1 MTLRLAAGSFVERL
15 NNYMELK
22 YGQGSI
28 RFSLKNKNILKVLNS
43 EEQEI
48 LLYPEDKLKNLLKN
62 PIGCSSLRD
71 LIIQKE
77 AQKILIIVNDITRP
91 TPYKIILPPL
101 LDELKQIGIRRKN
114 IIFII
119 ATGIHR
125 DNSEKEI
132 KNIFGENIS
141 STYKFINHNGNDP
154 YLKDLGKL
162 KSGNELWVDPIV
174 SNVDFIITTGVIVP
188 HYFAGFS
195 GGRKSILP
203 GICGRRTIEDN
214 HSKMVYPDSRA
225 GNLKGNPVHEEMQEA
240 AEKVGVDFNIN
251 VITDEN
257 HKIVEMVAG
266 ELLTS
271 WQYGVEVCKQI
282 YICPIKKKAE
292 VVIASAGGYPKDINV
307 YQAQKAL
314 NNAYQA
320 IKLGGTII
328 LAAECLEGYG
338 EATFE
343 KWIEEANTP
352 DDIIKRLKNKFVLG
366 GHKAY
371 AIAKLTKEVEV
382 ILISSLP
389 QDKIRKLFFI
399 PMENI
404 SQALNYVKDKYGE
417 DFQAYILP
425 SGNTVLP
432 FFSIPE

>member
-1 MTLRLAAGSFVERL
+1 MK
-15 NNYMELK
+15 LK
-22 YGQGSI
+22 YGKKEI
-28 RFSLKNKNILKVLNS
+28 RLPMQDKNIIKILNLEKQEVLLN
-43 EEQEI
+43 
-48 LLYPEDKLKNLLKN
+48 PEKKLRELLKN
-62 PIGCSSLRD
+62 PIGSPSLRE
-71 LIIQKE
+71 LIFQKK
-77 AQKILIIVNDITRP
+77 AKKILIIVNDITRP
-91 TPYKIILPPL
+91 TPYEIILPSL
-101 LDELKQIGIRRKN
+101 LDELHQIGIKKEN

-125 DNSEKEI
+125 SNSQEEI
-132 KNIFGENIS
+132 KEMFGENIFS
-141 STYKFINHNGNDP
+141 AYKFINHDCDNP

-162 KSGNELWVDPIV
+162 KSGNKLWVNPII
-174 SNVDFIITTGVIVP
+174 SETDFIITTGVIVT

-203 GICGRRTIEDN
+203 GICGRKTIEAN
-214 HSKMVYPDSRA
+214 HAQMVHHDSRA
-225 GNLKGNPVHEEMQEA
+225 GNLKSNPVHQEMQEA

-251 VITDEN
+251 VVTDEN
-257 HKIVEMVAG
+257 HKIVEIVAG

-271 WQYGVEVCKQI
+271 WRQGVEVCKKI
-282 YICPIKKKAE
+282 YLCPIEKKAE
-292 VVIASAGGYPKDINV
+292 VVITSAGGYPKDINV

-320 IKLGGTII
+320 IKPGGTII
-328 LAAECLEGYG
+328 LTAECLEGYG
-338 EATFE
+338 EAIFE

-371 AIAKLTKEVEV
+371 AIARTVKEVEV
-382 ILISSLP
+382 LLISSLP
-389 QDKIRKLFFI
+389 QDKVRKLFFI
-399 PMENI
+399 PMKNI

-432 FFSIPE
+432 QLN

>member
-1 MTLRLAAGSFVERL
+1 MK
-15 NNYMELK
+15 LK
-22 YGQGSI
+22 YGKEDIQLPI
-28 RFSLKNKNILKVLNS
+28 QDKNIMKILNLKIQKTLLN
-43 EEQEI
+43 
-48 LLYPEDKLKNLLKN
+48 PENRLKDLLKN

-77 AQKILIIVNDITRP
+77 AQNILIIVNDITRP

-101 LDELKQIGIRRKN
+101 LDELKQIGIKRKN

-125 DNSEKEI
+125 NNLQEEI
-132 KNIFGENIS
+132 ENIFGEDIS
-141 STYKFINHNGNDP
+141 STYKFINHNGDDP

-162 KSGNELWVDPIV
+162 KSGNELWVDPII
-174 SNVDFIITTGVIVP
+174 SEIDFVITTGVIVP

-203 GICGRRTIEDN
+203 GICGRKTIEAN
-214 HSKMVYPDSRA
+214 HAQMVHHDAQA

-251 VITDEN
+251 VVTNEHHQIIE
-257 HKIVEMVAG
+257 IVAG
-266 ELLTS
+266 ELYKS
-271 WQYGVEVCKQI
+271 WLKGVEVCKKT
-282 YICPIKKKAE
+282 YICPIKQKAE
-292 VVIASAGGYPKDINV
+292 VIIASPGGYPKDINV
-307 YQAQKAL
+307 YQAQKSL
-314 NNAYQA
+314 ENAYQA
-320 IKLGGTII
+320 VKTGGTII
-328 LAAECLEGYG
+328 LLAECSEGYG

-352 DDIIKRLKNKFVLG
+352 DDIMKRLKNKFVLG

-371 AIAKLTKEVEV
+371 AIARAVKEVEI

-389 QDKIRKLFFI
+389 RDKVRKLFFI
-399 PMENI
+399 PMKNI
-404 SQALNYVKDKYGE
+404 SQAIEYVQDKYGE

-432 FFSIPE
+432 FFSILE

>member
-1 MTLRLAAGSFVERL
+1 MK
-15 NNYMELK
+15 LK
-22 YGQGSI
+22 YGKEEI
-28 RFSLKNKNILKVLNS
+28 RLPIEGKNIIKILNLEKQEVLLN
-43 EEQEI
+43 
-48 LLYPEDKLKNLLKN
+48 PENKLRELLKN
-62 PIGCSSLRD
+62 PIGCSSLRE
-71 LIIQKE
+71 LIFQKK

-91 TPYKIILPPL
+91 TPYEIILPPL
-101 LDELKQIGIRRKN
+101 LDELDQIGIKKEN

-125 DNSEKEI
+125 SNSPEEIKEI
-132 KNIFGENIS
+132 FGKDIFFN
-141 STYKFINHNGNDP
+141 YKFINHDCDDP
-154 YLKDLGKL
+154 HLKDLGNL
-162 KSGNELWVDPIV
+162 ENGNKLWVDPII
-174 SNVDFIITTGVIVP
+174 SDIDFIITTGVIVP

-203 GICGRRTIEDN
+203 GICGRKTIESN
-214 HSKMVYPDSRA
+214 HAQMVHHNARA
-225 GNLKGNPVHEEMQEA
+225 GNLKGNPVHQEMQEA

-251 VITDEN
+251 VVTDEN
-257 HKIVEMVAG
+257 HKIIEMVAG

-271 WQYGVEVCKQI
+271 WQQGVEICKQI
-282 YICPIKKKAE
+282 YICSIKKRAD

-320 IKLGGTII
+320 VKPGGTII
-328 LAAECLEGYG
+328 LLAECSEGYG
-338 EATFE
+338 EPTFE

-389 QDKIRKLFFI
+389 PEKARKLFFI

-404 SQALNYVKDKYGE
+404 SQAIEYIKEKYGE

-425 SGNTVLP
+425 SGNTVVP
-432 FFSIPE
+432 FFSIPG